1 MDVEHYP
8 VHGVT
13 MDGHPGSEEAKA
25 EGLAKE
31 GKKREDLP
39 SFPAYQ
45 LISGVCLSGSSTGF
59 LLLIMLGR
67 KPQRQN
73 VRFLTRQNAQI
84 SLLPP

>member
-8 VHGVT
+8 VHRVT

-45 LISGVCLSGSSTGF
+45 LISGVCLSGSSTGC